1 MNKIIQQDPQS
12 IPGEYSCFLKNL
24 SCELLA
30 KDPQKR
36 LTIQNLLIKREIKE
50 EINKLKEQYK
60 IEEKPSKLSFQEY
73 LKKLE
78 SDEPLI
84 QSNKEYNVRDHLEN
98 DKILTKKTANKGPNI
113 KQAIQNQENQQSTLF
128 QKPPRQV
135 CNAILN
141 IVNSN
146 NNTNDNM
153 KENKRSHSLNNKEDS
168 INNDGLK
175 EININMETVIKNK
188 ELNIKRINNNK
199 EETVSNFVSY
209 IKRESKNINN
219 QTQNL
224 HKNEVI
230 EKKHARR
237 CSINTRYENPSQFFN
252 KNFFNTLESQEHLRK
267 ISLEF
272 LKKIF
277 DVNAPFAAKR
287 KILLKEFLNKKLGKK
302 AFEDVEK
309 VIEKYGESSRETLN
323 GMILDVIGKENEN
336 YILIFNYLFNPECL
350 YSIRRGKN

>member
-1 MNKIIQQDPQS
+1 MNKIIQQDPPS

-24 SCELLA
+24 ACDLLA

-36 LTIQNLLIKREIKE
+36 LTIQNLLMKREIKD
-50 EINKLKEQYK
+50 EIKKLKEQYK

-78 SDEPLI
+78 SEESSI
-84 QSNKEYNVRDHLEN
+84 QSNNENNVRDHLEN
-98 DKILTKKTANKGPNI
+98 DRILTKKTKNKSPTI
-113 KQAIQNQENQQSTLF
+113 KQIIQNQENSQGKLF
-128 QKPPRQV
+128 QKPPRQGF
-135 CNAILN
+135 NDNLN
-141 IVNSN
+141 IVNN
-146 NNTNDNM
+146 NNDTNT
-153 KENKRSHSLNNKEDS
+153 KKNKRSHSLNNKEDFV
-168 INNDGLK
+168 NNGLK

-199 EETVSNFVSY
+199 EETVNNFVSY
-209 IKRESKNINN
+209 IKRESNN
-219 QTQNL
+219 VNNKTQNL
-224 HKNEVI
+224 HQNEAI
-230 EKKHARR
+230 AKKHARR

-252 KNFFNTLESQEHLRK
+252 KNFFNTLENQEHLRK

-302 AFEDVEK
+302 VFEDVEK
-309 VIEKYGESSRETLN
+309 VIEKYGESSREAVN